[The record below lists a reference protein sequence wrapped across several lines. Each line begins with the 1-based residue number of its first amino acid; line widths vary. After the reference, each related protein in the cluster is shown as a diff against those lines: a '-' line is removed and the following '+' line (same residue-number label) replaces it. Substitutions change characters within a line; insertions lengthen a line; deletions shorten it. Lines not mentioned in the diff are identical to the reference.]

1 MSGRDWARIILALA
15 FFTLAVVHILALR
28 LPQFGRR
35 ALGTGWPGH
44 IADPARKRVKTRRWI
59 LQAAGCALF
68 GVGWTAEPI
77 VSVFTASEQA
87 ATIAAGLRVV
97 VGVLGLVCWL
107 RALWLDRQ
115 Q

>member
-1 MSGRDWARIILALA
+1 MSGRDWARIIVAVG

-28 LPQFGRR
+28 LPRFGRW
-35 ALGTGWPGH
+35 ALGTAWPEL
-44 IADPARKRVKTRRWI
+44 IADSARKRVKTRRWI

-68 GVGWTAEPI
+68 GLGWTVEPM

-97 VGVLGLVCWL
+97 AAVLALVCWL
-107 RALWLDRQ
+107 RAVWLDRQ
-115 Q
+115 L